1 MRKLKFGIDYPM
13 TLLLGI
19 RRSGKSSLVKVLA
32 KQEDAI
38 WIYLDLRKFD
48 TSTYINY
55 KDLLQELERGI
66 NAFLP
71 SKLKKAFTALR
82 GGVSLMGGV
91 NIRFSWGGKERV
103 EFSQILDKLSEVGGE
118 KEGKKG
124 SVNLR

>member
-82 GGVSLMGGV
+82 GVSLMGV
-91 NIRFSWGGKERV
+91 NIRFSWGKERV
-103 EFSQILDKLSEVGGE
+103 EFSQILDKLSEVGE

>member
-82 GGVSLMGGV
+82 GGVSLMGGLTLGLA
-91 NIRFSWGGKERV
+91 GGGRRGWSFPK
-103 EFSQILDKLSEVGGE
+103 S
-118 KEGKKG
+118 
-124 SVNLR
+124 